1 MTELQSIHELQHART
16 DSSSPWAKDLQYIY
30 FHPTVEQIAQQTQK
44 GQGSEQTKPDDKPKT
59 PEAPKPEIAHLKT
72 GDTLTSY
79 ADGQVLKAP
88 NGDQVVIQRQF
99 DGDTLTTVFEME
111 DKKGQP
117 ITSQYSHTI
126 CTMPEI
132 NVSKMSN
139 GARLEQKAGVST
151 ISYPNGDHVQFDVWG
166 VTEVKRGNNIEHLRA
181 PIVQQVEPPTRKPYS
196 I

>member
-1 MTELQSIHELQHART
+1 MTELQSIHELQQART

-30 FHPTVEQIAQQTQK
+30 FHPTVEQIAQQVT
-44 GQGSEQTKPDDKPKT
+44 GQGAEKTNPGDAPKQT
-59 PEAPKPEIAHLKT
+59 EPKPETAKLKT

-79 ADGQVLKAP
+79 ADGQVLKTP

-132 NVSKMSN
+132 TVSKMSN

-166 VTEVKRGNNIEHLRA
+166 ITEVKRGNTTEHLRA
-181 PIVQQVEPPTRKPYS
+181 PIVQQYAPPAAKPYNT
-196 I
+196 